1 MDEIPQ
7 GRARDWAPR
16 SIGLLLGTLALATA
30 FIAAY
35 VGALHQ
41 PTPRDLPV
49 GVALGDQ
56 RAQATLDAV
65 RGQTNIIKP
74 IRYDDARAAE
84 DGLLSRAVYAVL
96 STGPDNGLLLTV
108 ASASGP
114 SATSAIR
121 EVLTTAATRT
131 GTPLQIVDRVPVTSS
146 DPRGVVPFYLNV
158 GFVLGGYLASTVLGL
173 SVGTT
178 PRTARR
184 AGLRIAA
191 LAVYS
196 VLLGIAGAVV
206 VGPVLD
212 IWHHDVPTIAAIGAL
227 AVFAAALIASAI
239 QGWLGVAGTALVI
252 LLLVVLGNP
261 GSGGIYAPEFLPGL
275 LRGMHRWNIPG
286 LANDLTKAAVY
297 FDWRSAGWPAIALTL
312 WAVLGALGLVSAS
325 LVRGRRAATAGSGSP
340 RPGPGSASDG
350 PGSAR
355 DGG

>member
-1 MDEIPQ
+1 MDDASQ
-7 GRARDWAPR
+7 GRTRDWAPR
-16 SIGLLLGTLALATA
+16 SIGLLIGTLALATA

-41 PTPRDLPV
+41 PTPRDVPV
-49 GVALGDQ
+49 GVAVGDQ
-56 RAQATLDAV
+56 RAQAALTAV
-65 RGQTNIIKP
+65 RGQTNILKP
-74 IRYDDARAAE
+74 VEYDDAGAAE
-84 DGLLSRAVYAVL
+84 HGLLSRKVYAVL
-96 STGPDNGLLLTV
+96 STGPDNGLLLTI

-114 SATSAIR
+114 SATGAIR
-121 EVLTTAATRT
+121 EVLSTAATRT
-131 GTPLQIVDRVPVTSS
+131 GTPLQVVDDVPVTSA

-158 GFVLGGYLASTVLGL
+158 GYVLGGYLASTVLGI
-173 SVGTT
+173 SSGTT
-178 PRTARR
+178 PRTVRR
-184 AGLRIAA
+184 AALRIAA

-261 GSGGIYAPEFLPGL
+261 GSGGIYAPEFLPGV

-297 FDWRSAGWPAIALTL
+297 FDWRSAGWPAFALAL
-312 WAVLGALGLVSAS
+312 WAVVGGLGLVSAS
-325 LVRGRRAATAGSGSP
+325 LVRGRRAGNAGSGSA
-340 RPGPGSASDG
+340 RPGPA
-350 PGSAR
+350 PVP

>member
-1 MDEIPQ
+1 M
-7 GRARDWAPR
+7 
-16 SIGLLLGTLALATA
+16 
-30 FIAAY
+30 
-35 VGALHQ
+35 
-41 PTPRDLPV
+41 
-49 GVALGDQ
+49 
-56 RAQATLDAV
+56 
-65 RGQTNIIKP
+65 
-74 IRYDDARAAE
+74 
-84 DGLLSRAVYAVL
+84 
-96 STGPDNGLLLTV
+96 

-121 EVLTTAATRT
+121 EVLGTATTRA
-131 GTPLQIVDRVPVTSS
+131 GTPLQIVDEVPVTPA

-158 GFVLGGYLASTVLGL
+158 GYVLGGYLASTVLGI
-173 SVGTT
+173 SAGTT

-227 AVFAAALIASAI
+227 AVFAAAMFASAI

-261 GSGGIYAPEFLPGL
+261 GSGGIYAPEFLPGV

-297 FDWRSAGWPAIALTL
+297 FDWRSAGWPASALGI
-312 WAVLGALGLVSAS
+312 WAVLGGLGLVSAS
-325 LVRGRRAATAGSGSP
+325 LVRGRRAASS
-340 RPGPGSASDG
+340 GPGTTRSD
-350 PGSAR
+350 PSPDR

>member
-1 MDEIPQ
+1 MDQTPH
-7 GRARDWAPR
+7 GGSRDWAPR

-49 GVALGDQ
+49 GVAAGDQ
-56 RAQATLDAV
+56 RAEGTLAAV
-65 RGQTNIIKP
+65 RDQSTIIKP
-74 IRYDDARAAE
+74 IGYDDPDAAE
-84 DGLLSRAVYAVL
+84 HGLLSRSVYAVL
-96 STGPDNGLLLTV
+96 SSRDSGLLLTV

-121 EVLTTAATRT
+121 AVLTTAAARSN
-131 GTPLQIVDRVPVTSS
+131 TPLEVVDEVPVPSA

-158 GFVLGGYLASTVLGL
+158 GFVLGGYLASTVLGI
-173 SVGTT
+173 SAGTT

-196 VLLGIAGAVV
+196 VLLGIAGALV
-206 VGPVLD
+206 VGPGLD

-227 AVFAAALIASAI
+227 AVFAAAMLASAI

-261 GSGGIYAPEFLPGL
+261 GSGGIYAPEFLPTL
-275 LRGMHRWNIPG
+275 LRGMHTWNIPG

-297 FDWRSAGWPAIALTL
+297 FDWRSAGWPAAALAL
-312 WAVLGALGLVSAS
+312 WALLGAVGLVTAS
-325 LVRGRRAATAGSGSP
+325 LVRGP
-340 RPGPGSASDG
+340 RVGASL
-350 PGSAR
+350 PAPTR

>member
-1 MDEIPQ
+1 MDEAPQ
-7 GRARDWAPR
+7 RRDRDWAPR
-16 SIGLLLGTLALATA
+16 SIGLLIGTLALATA

-41 PTPRDLPV
+41 PTPRDLPT
-49 GVALGDQ
+49 GVVTSDQ
-56 RAQATLDAV
+56 RARATLDAV
-65 RGQTNIIKP
+65 RDQTTILKP
-74 IRYDDARAAE
+74 IEYDDTAAAE
-84 DGLLSRAVYAVL
+84 HGLLSRAVYAVL

-114 SATSAIR
+114 SATSAIK
-121 EVLTTAATRT
+121 EVLSTAAARS
-131 GTPLQIVDRVPVTSS
+131 GTPLQVVDRVPVTSD

-158 GFVLGGYLASTVLGL
+158 GYVLGGYLASTVLGI
-173 SVGTT
+173 SAGTT
-178 PRTARR
+178 PRSARR
-184 AGLRIAA
+184 AGLRTAA

-212 IWHHDVPTIAAIGAL
+212 IWQHDVPTIAAIGAL
-227 AVFAAALIASAI
+227 AVFAAAMFASAI

-261 GSGGIYAPEFLPGL
+261 GSGGIYAPEFLPGV

-297 FDWRSAGWPAIALTL
+297 FDWRSAGWPAIALAL
-312 WAVLGALGLVSAS
+312 WAVAGIAGLFSAS
-325 LVRGRRAATAGSGSP
+325 LVRGRRTAATRERHSP
-340 RPGPGSASDG
+340 TPR
-350 PGSAR
+350 
-355 DGG
+355 

>member
-1 MDEIPQ
+1 M
-7 GRARDWAPR
+7 
-16 SIGLLLGTLALATA
+16 LATA

-56 RAQATLDAV
+56 RAQATLAAV
-65 RGQTNIIKP
+65 RGQTTIITP
-74 IRYDDARAAE
+74 IEYDDAGAAE
-84 DGLLSRAVYAVL
+84 HGLLSRAVYAVL

-131 GTPLQIVDRVPVTSS
+131 
-146 DPRGVVPFYLNV
+146 
-158 GFVLGGYLASTVLGL
+158 
-173 SVGTT
+173 GTT

-227 AVFAAALIASAI
+227 AVFAAAMFASAI

-261 GSGGIYAPEFLPGL
+261 GSGGIYAPEFLPGV
-275 LRGMHRWNIPG
+275 LRNMHRWNIPG
-286 LANDLTKAAVY
+286 LANDLSKAAVY
-297 FDWRSAGWPAIALTL
+297 FDWRSAGWPAFALAL
-312 WAVLGALGLVSAS
+312 WAVLGGLGLVSAN
-325 LVRGRRAATAGSGSP
+325 LVRGRRAATSSPATARSGPLS
-340 RPGPGSASDG
+340 G
-350 PGSAR
+350 R

>member
-1 MDEIPQ
+1 MDKASQ
-7 GRARDWAPR
+7 GRVRDWAPR

-49 GVALGDQ
+49 GVARGDQ
-56 RAQATLDAV
+56 RAEATLAAV
-65 RGQTNIIKP
+65 RGQTNKIKA
-74 IRYDDARAAE
+74 IEYDDQGAAE
-84 DGLLSRAVYAVL
+84 HGLLSRAVYAVL
-96 STGPDNGLLLTV
+96 SSRDDGLLLTV

-121 EVLTTAATRT
+121 EVLATAASR
-131 GTPLQIVDRVPVTSS
+131 GGPGLQVVDEVPVPST

-158 GFVLGGYLASTVLGL
+158 GYVLGGYLASTVLGI
-173 SVGTT
+173 SADTT

-196 VLLGIAGAVV
+196 VLLGVAGALV
-206 VGPVLD
+206 VGPGLD

-227 AVFAAALIASAI
+227 AVFAAAMFASAI

-261 GSGGIYAPEFLPGL
+261 GSGGIYAPEFLPTP
-275 LRGMHRWNIPG
+275 LRDMHRWNIPG

-297 FDWRSAGWPAIALTL
+297 FDWRSAGWPALALAL
-312 WAVLGALGLVSAS
+312 WAVLGGFGLLTAS
-325 LVRGRRAATAGSGSP
+325 LVRGRRPDAAC
-340 RPGPGSASDG
+340 PGPT
-350 PGSAR
+350 P

>member
-1 MDEIPQ
+1 MDKESH
-7 GRARDWAPR
+7 GTARDWAPR
-16 SIGLLLGTLALATA
+16 SIGLLLGTLVLATA

-41 PTPRDLPV
+41 PTPRDLPI
-49 GVALGDQ
+49 GVVSGDQ

-65 RGQTNIIKP
+65 RGQTTILKAVG
-74 IRYDDARAAE
+74 YDDPAAAE
-84 DGLLSRAVYAVL
+84 HGLLSRAVYAVL
-96 STGPDNGLLLTV
+96 STGSDNGLLLTV

-114 SATSAIR
+114 SATSAIK
-121 EVLTTAATRT
+121 EVLGTATGRT
-131 GTPLQIVDRVPVTSS
+131 GTPLQIVDKVPVTPA

-158 GFVLGGYLASTVLGL
+158 GYVLGGYLASTVLGI
-173 SVGTT
+173 SAGTT

-227 AVFAAALIASAI
+227 AVFAAAMFASAI

-261 GSGGIYAPEFLPGL
+261 GSGGIYAPEFLPGV

-297 FDWRSAGWPAIALTL
+297 FDWRSAGWPAAALGIWT
-312 WAVLGALGLVSAS
+312 VLGGLGLISAS
-325 LVRGRRAATAGSGSP
+325 LVRGRRAAPSSP
-340 RPGPGSASDG
+340 EATHPGPSPD
-350 PGSAR
+350 R

>member
-1 MDEIPQ
+1 VDERPQ
-7 GRARDWAPR
+7 KRGRDWAPR
-16 SIGLLLGTLALATA
+16 SIGLLIGTLALATA

-35 VGALHQ
+35 VGALHK
-41 PTPRDLPV
+41 PTPRDLPI
-49 GVALGDQ
+49 GIVASDQ
-56 RAQATLDAV
+56 RARATLDAV
-65 RGQTNIIKP
+65 REQTNILKP
-74 IRYDDARAAE
+74 IEYDDPAAAE

-96 STGPDNGLLLTV
+96 SSGNDGLLLTV

-121 EVLTTAATRT
+121 EVLTTAAAR
-131 GTPLQIVDRVPVTSS
+131 GGIPLRIVDEVPVTPD

-158 GFVLGGYLASTVLGL
+158 GYVLGGYLASTVLGI
-173 SVGTT
+173 SAGTT

-184 AGLRIAA
+184 AALRIAA

-227 AVFAAALIASAI
+227 AVFAAAMVASAI

-261 GSGGIYAPEFLPGL
+261 GSGGIYAPEFLPGV

-297 FDWRSAGWPAIALTL
+297 FDWRSAGWPASALAI
-312 WAVLGALGLVSAS
+312 WAVIGALGLVSAS
-325 LVRGRRAATAGSGSP
+325 LVRGRRGATSGPTSTSSDP
-340 RPGPGSASDG
+340 TPGRPGG
-350 PGSAR
+350 
-355 DGG
+355 

>member
-1 MDEIPQ
+1 MDEAPQ
-7 GRARDWAPR
+7 RRDRDWAPR
-16 SIGLLLGTLALATA
+16 SIGLLIGTLALATA

-41 PTPRDLPV
+41 PTPRDLPT
-49 GVALGDQ
+49 GVVTSDQ
-56 RAQATLDAV
+56 RARATLDAV
-65 RGQTNIIKP
+65 RDQTTIIKP
-74 IRYDDARAAE
+74 IEYDDTGAAE
-84 DGLLSRAVYAVL
+84 HGLLSRAVYAVL

-114 SATSAIR
+114 SATSAIK
-121 EVLTTAATRT
+121 EVLSTAATRS
-131 GTPLQIVDRVPVTSS
+131 GNPLQIVDRVPVTSD

-158 GFVLGGYLASTVLGL
+158 GYVLGGYLASTVLGI
-173 SVGTT
+173 SAGTT
-178 PRTARR
+178 PRSARR

-212 IWHHDVPTIAAIGAL
+212 IWQHDVPTIAAIGAL
-227 AVFAAALIASAI
+227 AVFAAAMFASAI

-261 GSGGIYAPEFLPGL
+261 GSGGIYAPEFLPGV

-297 FDWRSAGWPAIALTL
+297 FDWRSAGWPAIALAL
-312 WAVLGALGLVSAS
+312 WAVAGIVGLVSAS
-325 LVRGRRAATAGSGSP
+325 LVRGRRTAAAP
-340 RPGPGSASDG
+340 
-350 PGSAR
+350 
-355 DGG
+355 